1 MIKNYYSLRKLGKP
15 YGLTYSKMA
24 GVGLCS
30 LLLCASPQVALA
42 DVSHADAVEMVQQTT
57 KIKGTVVD
65 NTGFG
70 VIGAAVVVK
79 GTTNGVVTDFDGN
92 FEIEAKVGDM
102 LEISYVGYK
111 TITIAASA
119 QHMNITME
127 EDTEQLDEVV
137 VVGYSSTS
145 KRDLIASVST
155 VKAEQISNM
164 PVANIAQGLAGRSP
178 GLIVKASGGGIN
190 STPSIS
196 IRGGGDPIYVIDGI
210 IRSSADCANL
220 SPDDIQSMSIL
231 KDASATAVYGSRA
244 TNGIIQIV
252 TKQGKEGKVSFEYD
266 FNQSFAQP
274 SIWPEKMSSYDR
286 AIYANIARENDGLD
300 PAYTQ
305 EGLNHFKNGT
315 DPLNFANTDWR
326 KLVLN
331 DWAPMQKHSIRLTG
345 GSETSKYY
353 VSLGH
358 INQNSLYKND
368 NHWMKRTNFRVSNT
382 TLIKDLGLTI
392 NTSIDG
398 YRQHKTHPYTS
409 TASDYYGVF
418 SHINDKYS
426 RYPGV
431 NKFGLP
437 YNITDNPVAETAKD
451 AGYIRNIENVINGK
465 GELIWEVPWVEG
477 LKVRAASNYRYYGE
491 TQKSWR
497 KDAAQYDWDSESPI
511 YANKPVLNHTS
522 ATGYSFT
529 NQAFVEYAGQ
539 FGKHSVSALGGFE
552 QYYEKTESYWLQ
564 RDNYAFDIDQ
574 IGVGDAN
581 SQTNGGSEAE
591 MGRAA
596 WIGQVKYN
604 YDNKYYAEGSIRY
617 DGSDRFAPGNRWGAF
632 FSGSLGWVVTAEE
645 FMQELVE
652 KNILNSLKLRASYGE
667 TGLDES
673 AGRFQ
678 YMTTY
683 SYNPYAYVMNG
694 QYYPGFTEGAL
705 ASPDLTWYTTKQM
718 DFGFDFASLNSR
730 LYGSFDYFYYSTKG
744 YLVAPVGDSYINTA
758 LGVGLPRV
766 ASDSEHRRA
775 GIEVS
780 LGWRD
785 NIGDLKYDIAGN
797 FTIYNTIWALDESE
811 SESSRLNPYHR
822 SQQVKQNFY
831 GTLYKNLGY
840 YTSAE
845 DVYNSAGIINSYN
858 SGYLTAGDIKYEDTN
873 GDGQITSEDQRR
885 LGKSS
890 SPHNQFG
897 LNINLS
903 YKGFYFSTLFQGS
916 LGFDLYVTPALGMQT
931 GQTGDMPVAYDY
943 QTDFWTPD
951 NRDAQYP
958 RLMSNTGLNS
968 NNNYASSDFWLI
980 NGSYIRMKDFQF
992 GYDFKYKLLKNVAWL
1007 TRCKVGISGQNIFTI
1022 SEATKFGL
1030 DPEPK
1035 DTGYY
1040 GYPVERTLAFTL
1052 NLGF

>member
-210 IRSSADCANL
+210 IRSSADFSNL

-465 GELIWEVPWVEG
+465 GELIWELPWVKG

>member
-57 KIKGTVVD
+57 KIKGTVID

-210 IRSSADCANL
+210 IRSSADFANL

-465 GELIWEVPWVEG
+465 GELIWELPWVKG